1 MARFK
6 QGLDRFQLSL
16 IPTYLDD
23 LVPQDD
29 DVRVIDAFVDSLD
42 LGVLGFKYA
51 NRSPRGSHSYNPSDL
66 LKLYLFG
73 YKNGIRSSRKLMD
86 LASFNVKAIWLLCGL
101 KPDFRTISD
110 FRKDNKDILKDVFIN
125 FNLDCNELNLISNIQ
140 SQDGTKLKAVN
151 SKDNNFTAS
160 KLDDKRKHA
169 IEHVNQYFSLM
180 DLNDELESKLQ
191 YLSESEKVKF
201 MIDNLDKLISSDDF
215 DKSKCL
221 DDLDLIK
228 SKLDFLDSIEDKM
241 IKDGSTQVSLTD
253 PNSRLM
259 PNNGKYEVSYNNQV
273 LVDSKS
279 HIVTNFK
286 LTNNPADL
294 GSMHD
299 ISTETKDIYN
309 IDTLT
314 NITDKGYN
322 SNDDMVNCL
331 KSGIIPDVTPP
342 KGKETFTL
350 ETDYV
355 KHDITDDMINSSN
368 PDDIK
373 KCLESGVIPNIY
385 KDNITSIEIKDV
397 NVYED
402 VDENT
407 DLDLSDNEM
416 RDLAIKDNCFVRNK
430 SLNKVY
436 CPMGEILRQKS
447 TNSKGIRYCNKLAC
461 KNCKNPCCNSSYK
474 TVDFSLNQTIS
485 YSRNSDISK
494 KKKSKKKKKTVK
506 KISLNFKP
514 NQDNLKLRMQTSEH
528 PHAQLKF
535 WDNSRYLLLKG
546 IQKATAELSLY
557 YCAYNIRRVINI
569 KGANTLIEYFK
580 DKKLKKELGI
590 A

>member
-1 MARFK
+1 MSRFK
-6 QGLDRFQLSL
+6 SGIDRFQLSL

-23 LVPQDD
+23 LIDKNA

-42 LGVLGFKYA
+42 LVELGFK
-51 NRSPRGSHSYNPSDL
+51 NSSPSNKGQKVYNPADL

-73 YKNGIRSSRKLMD
+73 YKSGVRSSRKLMYQ
-86 LASFNVKAIWLLCGL
+86 AKNNIEFIWLLHGL

-110 FRKDNKDILKDVFIN
+110 FRKNNKDVLKSILVQ
-125 FNLDCNELNLISNIQ
+125 FNLDCNELNLISSIQ
-140 SQDGTKLKAVN
+140 SQDGTKVKAVN

-160 KLDDKRKHA
+160 KLDDRRKHA
-169 IEHVNQYFSLM
+169 TEHVNQYLDLM

-191 YLSESEKVKF
+191 YMSESQKVKF
-201 MIDNLDKLISSDDF
+201 MIDNLDSLISSDNF

-221 DDLDLIK
+221 DDLDKIK

-241 IKDGSTQVSLTD
+241 IKDGSTQVSLND
-253 PNSRLM
+253 KDSRLM
-259 PNNGKYEVSYNNQV
+259 PNNGKFEVSYNNQV
-273 LVDSKS
+273 LVDTKS

-286 LTNNPADL
+286 LGNNPADL
-294 GSMHD
+294 GSIHD
-299 ISTETKDIYN
+299 ISKETKDIFN
-309 IDTLT
+309 MDTLT

-331 KSGIIPDVTPP
+331 KDGIIPDVTPL
-342 KGKETFTL
+342 KGKDTFTL

-355 KHDITDDMINSSN
+355 KHNITDDMINSSN

-373 KCLESGVIPNIY
+373 ACLESVIIPNIY

-402 VDENT
+402 VDEDT

-416 RDLAIKDNCFVRNK
+416 RDLAMKDNCFVRNK
-430 SLNKVY
+430 KLNKVY

-485 YSRNSDISK
+485 YTRNSNTSN
-494 KKKSKKKKKTVK
+494 KKKSKKKKKTIK
-506 KISLNFKP
+506 KIIFNFKP
-514 NQDNLKLRMQTSEH
+514 KQDNLKIRMQTSEH
-528 PHAQLKF
+528 CHAQLKF

-546 IQKATAELSLY
+546 IDKGTAELSLY

-569 KGANTLIEYFK
+569 IGPNELIKYFK
-580 DKKLKKELGI
+580 EKKLKKELSI